1 MKANEDARQHGNRA
15 QIDRAV
21 SAIIAG
27 RREAR
32 IDDIFAAEGGAAVAF
47 AVAQRAVKFPGLA
60 DALDRRGLLAA
71 WSGRYGI
78 GDVAGTE
85 VRSTRVARLVEAMR
99 REHGP
104 VEVG

>member
-1 MKANEDARQHGNRA
+1 MKATDDARLHGNRA
-15 QIDRAV
+15 QIDRTV

-27 RREAR
+27 RRESA
-32 IDDIFAAEGGAAVAF
+32 IDDVFAAEGGAAVAL

-78 GDVAGTE
+78 AATTSSE
-85 VRSTRVARLVEAMR
+85 SRSTRIARLVDAMQHVDAEAR
-99 REHGP
+99 
-104 VEVG
+104 